1 MIWQWVYDHYNIQGY
16 FSAQD
21 LINDVREEFG
31 RTNAYFPQE
40 AEDLIRYRFGFRSE
54 YAQMQAK
61 QDEAQEIAD
70 LIGSG
75 TVMESLSDEILD
87 DLRSPKAEI
96 MGIDMTEYATTKE
109 TVIPP
114 DIIKYVQKQTFFGRV
129 ASTFRRLLR
138 FGR

>member
-1 MIWQWVYDHYNIQGY
+1 
-16 FSAQD
+16 
-21 LINDVREEFG
+21 
-31 RTNAYFPQE
+31 
-40 AEDLIRYRFGFRSE
+40 
-54 YAQMQAK
+54 MQAK
-61 QDEAQEIAD
+61 QDEAKEIAE

-75 TVMESLSDEILD
+75 AVYNSLGDEILD
-87 DLRSPKAEI
+87 DLRNPRAEI

-114 DIIKYVQKQTFFGRV
+114 DIIRYAEKQTFFGRV

>member
-40 AEDLIRYRFGFRSE
+40 AEDLIRYRFSFRSE

-61 QDEAQEIAD
+61 QEEAQEIAN

-75 TVMESLSDEILD
+75 TVLESLSDEILD
-87 DLRSPKAEI
+87 DLRNPKAEI
-96 MGIDMTEYATTKE
+96 MDIDLTEYATTRE

-114 DIIKYVQKQTFFGRV
+114 DIAKFAQRQSFFSRI
-129 ASTFRRLLR
+129 ASGFKRLFR

>member
-21 LINDVREEFG
+21 LINDVREEFA
-31 RTNAYFPQE
+31 RTNAYFPEQ
-40 AEDLIRYRFGFRSE
+40 AEELIRYRFGFRSE

-114 DIIKYVQKQTFFGRV
+114 DIIKYAQKQTFFGRV